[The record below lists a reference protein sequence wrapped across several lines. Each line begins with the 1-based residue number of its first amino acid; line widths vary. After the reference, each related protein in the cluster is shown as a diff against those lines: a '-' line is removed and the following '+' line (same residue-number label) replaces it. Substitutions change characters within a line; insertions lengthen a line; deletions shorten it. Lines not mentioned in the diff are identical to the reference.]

1 MESIIKMA
9 NSIIWSNVFI
19 ALCLGAGLFF
29 TIRTNFV
36 QIRYVR
42 HMVKLL
48 FTEGSSE
55 RGVSPFQAF
64 SIAIAGRV
72 GVGNIVGV
80 ATAIAAGGP
89 GAVFWMW
96 MIAFLGSASAFVE
109 STLAQIYKEEK
120 NGQYC
125 GGPAFYIEHGIN
137 KKWFALLFSIIT
149 LISCALFLPSI
160 QSNSI
165 SISIKNAFDV
175 PQWITG
181 IGICIFLALTVF
193 GGAKKIGRI
202 SQVIVPFMAGAY
214 ILMAVIIIA
223 LNIQEVPA
231 IFGLI
236 FRSAFNLESA
246 FSGIFGSAI
255 AWGVKRGIYSNE
267 AGQGTAPH
275 AAAASETSHPVK
287 QGLVQAFSVYVD
299 TLFVCTATALM
310 ILFTHQYN
318 VFDDAGDYIVKNIPG
333 VEAGSEYTVNA
344 IAVHFPLIASQFI
357 AIALTFF
364 AITTTM
370 SYVFIAESNFTYL
383 SKQKNIILRWVMRAI
398 ILAAVYYAAISKP
411 STAWDIGDI
420 GVGAM
425 AWINFI
431 AILILYKPAMIALDD
446 YNEQRKK
453 GKDPV
458 FNPKKLNIKN
468 ASPIWDQVVK
478 EKEYKEK
485 HQQ

>member
-1 MESIIKMA
+1 MDAIIKLA
-9 NSIIWSNVFI
+9 NDLIWSNVFI
-19 ALCLGAGLFF
+19 GLCLCTGLYF
-29 TIRTNFV
+29 TIKTKFI
-36 QIRYVR
+36 QVR
-42 HMVKLL
+42 FFKQMIKLL

-55 RGVSPFQAF
+55 QGVSPFQAF

-89 GAVFWMW
+89 GAIFWMW

-109 STLAQIYKEEK
+109 STLAQIYKSKK
-120 NGQYC
+120 NGMFC
-125 GGPAFYIEHGIN
+125 GGPAYYIEKGMNN
-137 KKWFALLFSIIT
+137 KKFAVFFSIVTI
-149 LISCALFLPSI
+149 ISCALFLPSI

-165 SISIKNAFDV
+165 SVSVQQAFAV
-175 PQWITG
+175 PTWITG
-181 IGICIFLALTVF
+181 IITCILLAFTVF

-202 SQVIVPFMAGAY
+202 AQVVVPFMACAY
-214 ILMAVIIIA
+214 IVMALIIIA

-246 FSGIFGSAI
+246 FSGVFGAAI

-275 AAAASETSHPVK
+275 AAAAAETSHPVK
-287 QGLVQAFSVYVD
+287 QGLVQAFSVYID

-310 ILFTHQYN
+310 ILFTKQYN
-318 VFDDAGDYIVKNIPG
+318 VFDPSGLPIVHNIPG
-333 VEAGSEYTVNA
+333 VEAGAAYTVNA
-344 IAVHFPLIASQFI
+344 IATQFPLVASQFI

-364 AITTTM
+364 AFTTTM
-370 SYVFIAESNFTYL
+370 SYVFIAESNFDYL
-383 SKQKNIILRWVMRAI
+383 SKTPNIILKWIMRVI
-398 ILAAVYYAAISKP
+398 ILITVFFASVQEP
-411 STAWDIGDI
+411 SVAWSIGDI

-425 AWINFI
+425 AWMNII
-431 AILILYKPAMIALDD
+431 AILILHKPAFIALND
-446 YNEQRKK
+446 YIAQFNA

-458 FNPKKLNIKN
+458 FNPRELGIKN
-468 ASPIWDQVVK
+468 ASEVWDQYNL
-478 EKEYKEK
+478 EYKK
-485 HQQ
+485 QHNK

>member
-29 TIRTNFV
+29 TIRTKFV

-64 SIAIAGRV
+64 SMAIAGRV

-125 GGPAFYIEHGIN
+125 GGPAFYIERGIN

-318 VFDDAGDYIVKNIPG
+318 VFDDAGNYIIKNIPG

-446 YNEQRKK
+446 YNKQRKK

-468 ASPIWDQVVK
+468 ASPIWDRVVK
-478 EKEYKEK
+478 EREYKEK

>member
-64 SIAIAGRV
+64 SMAIAGRV

>member
-1 MESIIKMA
+1 MESIIKLA

-64 SIAIAGRV
+64 SMAIAGRV

-214 ILMAVIIIA
+214 IIMAVIIIA
-223 LNIQEVPA
+223 LNIKEVPA

-318 VFDDAGDYIVKNIPG
+318 VFDNAGDYIVKNIPG

-431 AILILYKPAMIALDD
+431 AILLLYKPAMIALDD
-446 YNEQRKK
+446 YNKQRKK

-458 FNPKKLNIKN
+458 FNPKELNIKN
-468 ASPIWDQVVK
+468 ASPIWDRVVK
-478 EKEYKEK
+478 EREYKDK
-485 HQQ
+485 HQ